1 MRMLMLVWLFLM
13 AGGLGALLVRKDS
26 GYALL
31 SWDVW
36 TVEMSLATLV
46 LVALLL
52 FASVYLLT
60 RATARIFEIPS
71 RLQDWQHRH
80 QTRRAQQS
88 LTRGQLQLAEG
99 EWEKSE
105 RSLVQYAEQ
114 SDTPLLNYL
123 VAAKAAQ
130 SQGAHDRRD
139 AYIRLAHKHVP
150 SADVAVGLTQAE
162 LQLADEQLELALAT
176 LIHLRGI
183 APRHRHV
190 LKLIAR
196 LYERLGEWKQ
206 LLELLPTL
214 RKQKVLD
221 NEQLSQLEIKAHKAL
236 LDQAAAAGSLD
247 RAWSQMPKA
256 LQQNP
261 QLLLNYA
268 THLHEINRDPVAEP
282 LLRQSI
288 KKSWDQQLVLLY
300 GLLNGEDPKQQLN
313 CAEALLE
320 QQPHNPVLLLTLGR
334 LSLRDKL
341 WGKAKSYLEAS
352 ISASGPVEACQ
363 ELGHLLETMGEPD
376 KALAVYREGIN
387 KTATGNT
394 IPLPKSLGRPAT
406 TASTKATT
414 HQDNAGLVQP
424 YQG

>member
-36 TVEMSLATLV
+36 TVEMSLATL
-46 LVALLL
+46 LLMALLL
-52 FASVYLLT
+52 FASVYLLA
-60 RATARIFEIPS
+60 RLTARIFEMPS
-71 RLQDWQHRH
+71 RLQHWQHRH

-88 LTRGQLQLAEG
+88 LTRGLLQLAEG

-105 RSLVQYAEQ
+105 HSLVQYAEQ
-114 SDTPLLNYL
+114 SETPLLNYL
-123 VAAKAAQ
+123 VAARAAQ

-139 AYIRLAHKHVP
+139 TYIRLAHKHMP

-183 APRHRHV
+183 APRHRYV
-190 LKLIAR
+190 LKLIAQ
-196 LYERLGEWKQ
+196 LYERLGEWKH
-206 LLELLPTL
+206 LLELLPAL
-214 RKQKVLD
+214 RKHKVLD
-221 NEQLSQLEIKAHKAL
+221 NEQLSQLEIRACMAL

-247 RAWSQMPKA
+247 QAWSQMPKA
-256 LQQNP
+256 LQQNQ
-261 QLLLNYA
+261 QLVLNYA
-268 THLHEINRDPVAEP
+268 THLRAMNQDPVAEP

-288 KKSWDQQLVLLY
+288 KKNWDQQLVLLY
-300 GLLNGEDPKQQLN
+300 GLLDGEDPKQQLN

-320 QQPHNPVLLLTLGR
+320 QQPHDPVLLLTLGR

-352 ISASGPVEACQ
+352 IGASGSVEACQ
-363 ELGHLLETMGEPD
+363 ELGHLLETMGEPG
-376 KALAVYREGIN
+376 KALAVYRDGID
-387 KTATGNT
+387 KTAAGSS
-394 IPLPKSLGRPAT
+394 IRLPKHLGHLT
-406 TASTKATT
+406 TVSSDT
-414 HQDNAGLVQP
+414 
-424 YQG
+424 

>member
-13 AGGLGALLVRKDS
+13 AGGLGALLIRKDS

-31 SWDVW
+31 SWDAW
-36 TVEMSLATLV
+36 TVEMSLATL
-46 LVALLL
+46 LLMALLL

-60 RATARIFEIPS
+60 WLMARILAMPT
-71 RLQDWQHRH
+71 RLQDWQHR
-80 QTRRAQQS
+80 QQAKRAQQS
-88 LTRGQLQLAEG
+88 LTRGLLQLAEG
-99 EWEKSE
+99 EWGKSE
-105 RSLVQYAEQ
+105 HSLVQYAEQ
-114 SDTPLLNYL
+114 SETPLLNYL
-123 VAAKAAQ
+123 VAARAAQ

-139 AYIRLAHKHVP
+139 AYIRLAHKHMP

-183 APRHRHV
+183 APRHRYV
-190 LKLIAR
+190 LKLIAQ
-196 LYERLGEWKQ
+196 LYERLSEWKQ
-206 LLELLPTL
+206 LLELLPAL

-221 NEQLSQLEIKAHKAL
+221 NEQLSQLEIKAYMAL

-247 RAWSQMPKA
+247 QAWSQIPKP
-256 LQQNP
+256 LQQNQ
-261 QLLLNYA
+261 QLLFNYA
-268 THLHEINRDPVAEP
+268 THLHEMNLDPVAEP
-282 LLRQSI
+282 LLRHSI

-300 GLLNGEDPKQQLN
+300 GLLDGEDHKQQLN

-334 LSLRDKL
+334 LSLKDKL

-376 KALAVYREGIN
+376 KALAVYRDGIN
-387 KTATGNT
+387 KTAAGSS
-394 IPLPKSLGRPAT
+394 ICLPKSLVRPA
-406 TASTKATT
+406 ST
-414 HQDNAGLVQP
+414 P
-424 YQG
+424 